1 MFVPWGNGI
10 MSSDYEQ
17 YETKMKKTLSALG
30 SEFATVRA
38 GRANAAVLDQ
48 IRVSYYG
55 TPTPIS
61 QIASI
66 ATPDPRTLLITP
78 WDASLIKE
86 LEKAIMSSD
95 LGINPSNDGKAI
107 RLSFP
112 QLTED
117 RRKELTK
124 QVAKYAEASK
134 IAIRNIR
141 RDAME
146 TFKAQKKKSEI
157 TEDDLK
163 NVERDLQKLTDD
175 YIKEIEALQA
185 KKDKELLEI

>member
-1 MFVPWGNGI
+1 

-17 YETKMKKTLSALG
+17 YETKMNKTLSALS

-48 IRVSYYG
+48 IRVDYYG
-55 TPTPIS
+55 TPTPVS

-66 ATPDPRTLLITP
+66 ATPDPRTLVITP
-78 WDASLIKE
+78 WDASLTKA
-86 LEKAIMSSD
+86 LEKAILSSD
-95 LGINPSNDGKAI
+95 LGINPSSDGKTV
-107 RLSFP
+107 RLAFP

-117 RRKELTK
+117 RRKDLTK
-124 QVAKYAEASK
+124 QVAKYSEEAK
-134 IAIRNIR
+134 VAIRNIR
-141 RDAME
+141 RDAVE
-146 TFKAQKKKSEI
+146 AFKAQKKKSEI

-163 NVERDLQKLTDD
+163 NVERDLQKLTDKFT
-175 YIKEIEALQA
+175 KEIEALQA